1 MSEKTDHIGIGVL
14 VVSSRSLVR
23 RGIISALADEGNIRI
38 LGEAS
43 NRLELLENID
53 KLRPGIVIVNDDREM
68 NSLETIRLITQ
79 KHTDLKILL
88 LIKDYN
94 EDKELEAL
102 KMGVRGFLPERAIR
116 ADFIRCI
123 NAIDKGEMWIRRK
136 VMEKLIQQLWVINPP
151 QRQSSLSSSA
161 PSLTERE
168 LEIMI
173 MVSNGYTNKEIGE
186 DLHISERTVKGTLS
200 KIFKKL
206 GIKSRTDIR
215 QHLKSYL

>member
-1 MSEKTDHIGIGVL
+1 MSEKTDRIGAM

-23 RGIISALADEGNIRI
+23 RGIISALTDEDDIKV

-43 NRLELLENID
+43 NRLELLEKIG
-53 KLRPGIVIVNDDREM
+53 KLKPSILIVNDDRDM
-68 NSLETIRLITQ
+68 NSLETIYFVTQ
-79 KHTDLKILL
+79 KDSNLKILL

-102 KMGVRGFLPERAIR
+102 KMGVRGFLPESAVK
-116 ADFIRCI
+116 ADFVRCI
-123 NAIDKGEMWIRRK
+123 KAINKGEMWIRRK
-136 VMEKLIQQLWVINPP
+136 VMEKLIQQLWVVSPP
-151 QRQSSLSSSA
+151 QRKSGLSPSA

-173 MVSNGYTNKEIGE
+173 LVSNGYSNKEIGE
-186 DLHISERTVKGTLS
+186 DLNISEKTVKSDLS
-200 KIFKKL
+200 KIFRKL
-206 GIKSRTDIR
+206 GIKRRTDIR

>member
-1 MSEKTDHIGIGVL
+1 MSEKTNHIGVL

-23 RGIISALADEGNIRI
+23 RGIISALTDEDDIRV

-43 NRLELLENID
+43 NRLELLENIG
-53 KLRPGIVIVNDDREM
+53 KLKPSILIVNDDRDM
-68 NSLETIRLITQ
+68 NSLETIRLATY
-79 KHTDLKILL
+79 KNADLKILL

-102 KMGVRGFLPERAIR
+102 KMGVRGFLPESAVKS
-116 ADFIRCI
+116 DFVRCI
-123 NAIDKGEMWIRRK
+123 KAINKGEMWIRRK
-136 VMEKLIQQLWVINPP
+136 VMEKLIQQLWVVNPP
-151 QRQSSLSSSA
+151 QRKSDLSLSN

-173 MVSNGYTNKEIGE
+173 LVSNGYSNKEIGG
-186 DLHISERTVKGTLS
+186 DLNIGEKAVKNSLS

-206 GIKSRTDIR
+206 GVKRRTDIR

>member
-1 MSEKTDHIGIGVL
+1 MSEKNNQIGVL

-23 RGIISALADEGNIRI
+23 RGITSALGDEDDIRV

-43 NRLELLENID
+43 NRLELLENIP
-53 KLRPGIVIVNDDREM
+53 KLKPSILIVNDDRDM
-68 NSLETIRLITQ
+68 NSLETIQLVT
-79 KHTDLKILL
+79 KKNPDLKILL
-88 LIKDYN
+88 LIKGYN

-102 KMGVRGFLPERAIR
+102 KMGVRGFLPESAVK

-123 NAIDKGEMWIRRK
+123 KAINKGEMWIRRK
-136 VMEKLIQQLWVINPP
+136 VMEKLIQQLWAVNPP
-151 QRQSSLSSSA
+151 QRQSSLGSSA
-161 PSLTERE
+161 PFLTERE

-173 MVSNGYTNKEIGE
+173 LVSNGYSNKEIGE
-186 DLHISERTVKGTLS
+186 DLNINETAVKNSLS

-206 GIKSRTDIR
+206 GIKRRTDIR

>member
-1 MSEKTDHIGIGVL
+1 MSEKTDPIGVL

-23 RGIISALADEGNIRI
+23 RGIISALSDESNIRI

-43 NRLELLENID
+43 NRLELLEIID
-53 KLRPGIVIVNDDREM
+53 RLKPCILIINDDREM

-102 KMGVRGFLPERAIR
+102 KMGVRGFLPESAVK

-136 VMEKLIQQLWVINPP
+136 VMEKLIQQLWVVNPP
-151 QRQSSLSSSA
+151 QRKGDLSPSA

-173 MVSNGYTNKEIGE
+173 LVSNGYSNKEIGE
-186 DLHISERTVKGTLS
+186 DLNISEKTVKSSLS

-206 GIKSRTDIR
+206 GIRRRTDIR